1 VRVADALAVAA
12 GTGALIVRA
21 VRIAAF
27 ALVAASCGVVDGGS
41 DQPASPST
49 MPTTR
54 QSPPAV
60 TPHSAPPQS
69 PSPTGQTPSPS
80 SVPPGVQGLVDV
92 AVADLATRAGV
103 PADAITVV
111 RIEAVTWPDRSLG
124 CPVPGMRYEQVPVDG
139 ALIVLAVD
147 SVEYDYH
154 SGGSR
159 PPFLCTTKG

>member
-1 VRVADALAVAA
+1 MQV
-12 GTGALIVRA
+12 
-21 VRIAAF
+21 
-27 ALVAASCGVVDGGS
+27 
-41 DQPASPST
+41 
-49 MPTTR
+49 
-54 QSPPAV
+54 
-60 TPHSAPPQS
+60 
-69 PSPTGQTPSPS
+69 
-80 SVPPGVQGLVDV
+80 LVDV

-111 RIEAVTWPDRSLG
+111 RVEAVTWPDRSLG
-124 CPVPGMRYEQVPVDG
+124 CPMPGMRYEQVPIDG

>member
-1 VRVADALAVAA
+1 MRSPSRP

-21 VRIAAF
+21 VRITAF
-27 ALVAASCGVVDGGS
+27 ALVAASCGVVDGGGS

-54 QSPPAV
+54 QSPPAA

-69 PSPTGQTPSPS
+69 LSPTGQPPSAA
-80 SVPPGVQGLVDV
+80 SVPPGLQGLVDV
-92 AVADLATRAGV
+92 AVADLAARTGV
-103 PADAITVV
+103 SADDIRVV
-111 RIEAVTWPDRSLG
+111 RVEAVTWPDRSLG
-124 CPVPGMRYEQVPVDG
+124 CPISGMRYEQVPVDG
-139 ALIVLAVD
+139 ALIVLAID
-147 SVEYDYH
+147 SGEYEYH